1 MTLSIKHKFVSAKTD
16 GTDATL
22 IRPSNWNDAHDISLS
37 TNSLIGRATAGA
49 GPAEEITCTALA
61 RAILASADA
70 GAVLVALGLGA
81 FSTGDVKLTLK
92 ASADPGWIM
101 MNDQTIGSVS
111 SAAAFASAD
120 AQALYELIWTN
131 VSDTYAPVTGG
142 RGGTASGDF
151 GAGKPMRLTKVLGRA
166 LAAAGSGSGLSSRM
180 LGATVGEE
188 ATVLT
193 IANLIQHDHTVFLHD
208 PGHTH
213 SIRAGTISVDPGGF
227 QQTILG
233 TIPSNFAIASATGIT
248 IWSDGA
254 GTGTQ
259 NKVGKTGSADP
270 TPMNNMQPTAFLN
283 VMIKL

>member
-188 ATVLT
+188 ASVLT
-193 IANLIQHDHTVFLHD
+193 TANLPPYTPSGTVSSTVT
-208 PGHTH
+208 G
-213 SIRAGTISVDPGGF
+213 SVTVQG
-227 QQTILG
+227 
-233 TIPSNFAIASATGIT
+233 IPSSLATG
-248 IWSDGA
+248 A
-254 GTGTQ
+254 GDAAWPAMVNRGTSTYS
-259 NKVGKTGSADP
+259 VTGSASGVLTGAP
-270 TPMNNMQPTAFLN
+270 QGGTSTPHNNMQPTAFLN

>member
-188 ATVLT
+188 ANVLT
-193 IANLIQHDHTVFLHD
+193 TANLIEHDHTVFLHD
-208 PGHTH
+208 PGHNHTTNAAIP
-213 SIRAGTISVDPGGF
+213 SGVGAYSPGGVSPSSSGA
-227 QQTILG
+227 TIY
-233 TIPSNFAIASATGIT
+233 AAATGIT
-248 IWSDGA
+248 IWSNGA

-259 NKVGKTGSADP
+259 NKVGKTGSANP

>member
-92 ASADPGWIM
+92 TSADPGWIM

-188 ATVLT
+188 ANVLT
-193 IANLIQHDHTVFLHD
+193 IANLIEHDHTVFLKD

-213 SIRAGTISVDPGGF
+213 SYEAGFVTVNDGGGYNPAF
-227 QQTILG
+227 QNQYRTTGSIQTR
-233 TIPSNFAIASATGIT
+233 IT

-259 NKVGKTGSADP
+259 NKVGKTGSANP

>member
-1 MTLSIKHKFVSAKTD
+1 MLFRS
-16 GTDATL
+16 
-22 IRPSNWNDAHDISLS
+22 
-37 TNSLIGRATAGA
+37 
-49 GPAEEITCTALA
+49 
-61 RAILASADA
+61 SADA

-92 ASADPGWIM
+92 TSADPGWIM

-142 RGGTASGDF
+142 RGGTASSDF

-166 LAAAGSGSGLSSRM
+166 LAAAGSGSGLSSRV

-188 ATVLT
+188 ANVLT
-193 IANLIQHDHTVFLHD
+193 TANLIEHDHTVFLHD

-213 SIRAGTISVDPGGF
+213 ASNAITGGGVGTNNPGGVSPVGTPATIS
-227 QQTILG
+227 
-233 TIPSNFAIASATGIT
+233 SATTGIT
-248 IWSDGA
+248 IWSNGA

-259 NKVGKTGSADP
+259 NRVGKTGSADP

-283 VMIKL
+283 VMLKL

>member
-188 ATVLT
+188 ASVLT
-193 IANLIQHDHTVFLHD
+193 TANLPPYTPSGSITNGALHPTTSNGGYPYVNNGSPAGSVQSGPYNINQNNATLVITQD
-208 PGHTH
+208 PST
-213 SIRAGTISVDPGGF
+213 F
-227 QQTILG
+227 
-233 TIPSNFAIASATGIT
+233 
-248 IWSDGA
+248 
-254 GTGTQ
+254 TGTPQ
-259 NKVGKTGSADP
+259 GGTSTPFSKV
-270 TPMNNMQPTAFLN
+270 QPTIVCN
-283 VMIKL
+283 YIMRII

>member
-101 MNDQTIGSVS
+101 MNDQTIGNVS
-111 SAAAFASAD
+111 STAAFASAD

-142 RGGTASGDF
+142 RGGTASSDF
-151 GAGKPMRLTKVLGRA
+151 SAGKPMRLTKVLGRA
-166 LAAAGSGSGLSSRM
+166 LAAAGSGSELSSRS
-180 LGATVGEE
+180 LGASVGEE
-188 ATVLT
+188 ASTLIT
-193 IANLIQHDHTVFLHD
+193 ANLPPYTPSGSVASSFSGSVTLNR
-208 PGHTH
+208 T
-213 SIRAGTISVDPGGF
+213 AGNWDNAKYTALCVDN
-227 QQTILG
+227 LG
-233 TIPSNFAIASATGIT
+233 VQSTFG
-248 IWSDGA
+248 
-254 GTGTQ
+254 
-259 NKVGKTGSADP
+259 VTGSVSSTFSGNAQGGTS
-270 TPMNNMQPTAFLN
+270 TPHNNMQPTAFLN

>member
-188 ATVLT
+188 ANVLT
-193 IANLIQHDHTVFLHD
+193 IANLIQHDHTVFLND

-213 SIRAGTISVDPGGF
+213 SYQAGFVSANDGGGYNPAF
-227 QQTILG
+227 QNQYRTTG
-233 TIPSNFAIASATGIT
+233 SSQTGIT

>member
-151 GAGKPMRLTKVLGRA
+151 GAGKPMRLTKVLGLA

-188 ATVLT
+188 ANVLT
-193 IANLIQHDHTVFLHD
+193 IANLIEHDHTVFLKD

-213 SIRAGTISVDPGGF
+213 SYEAGFVSANSGGGF
-227 QQTILG
+227 NPAFQNQNRTTG
-233 TIPSNFAIASATGIT
+233 SSQTGIT